1 MFLKVDIKSVCIEE
15 NALKICEIKTPLNIE
30 ICDLIGCRLCEE
42 PPSFLSSLFG
52 SSPYLSIRYISK
64 GENYRWT
71 AETVQVTG
79 SKEECGALENRINDK
94 IGQEK
99 NRPKKLGVFINP
111 IGGNQS
117 SLSIYSSVISPLFKE
132 ANISCDV
139 LVTERSK
146 HMIDLAN
153 SFDTTSVDGLVV
165 MGGDGTLLE
174 VFNTLLTRVQK
185 EANLDYDQPTCKLK
199 PLEIP
204 IGIIPTGTGNGVAKG
219 LYGNI
224 DVVTAALHIIRG
236 RTRYNNVQALYTGG
250 KLASFSSVIVA
261 VGLFSEMMF
270 HTERQ
275 RWMKKARYVFVPLHL
290 LLFKKQRLFN
300 AKLTIY
306 HKNRNSLDGAEPTE
320 WEDAVQLEG
329 KKIESKCFSIA
340 SPGAGLNYACAPF
353 GASVMQYIKH
363 PSEFVVVTY
372 RACGRLEILSHFL
385 NAAQEKLDA
394 GCGEWCPFQGITHKQ
409 EMERETMSLCSETA
423 PKTRTSPCWSTQRQA
438 DYHS

>member
-329 KKIESKCFSIA
+329 KRLWGVVSFS
-340 SPGAGLNYACAPF
+340 GDHTQAGDGEGNYVAMLRNGPQNSDF
-353 GASVMQYIKH
+353 SLLVY
-363 PSEFVVVTY
+363 SEFEKDFLSAYTVHGYKVKIINDDEALDPNSEEAEISRILDVDGELVTF
-372 RACGRLEILSHFL
+372 E
-385 NAAQEKLDA
+385 D
-394 GCGEWCPFQGITHKQ
+394 GEYEVWNHLQVLKFY
-409 EMERETMSLCSETA
+409 
-423 PKTRTSPCWSTQRQA
+423 TSI
-438 DYHS
+438 